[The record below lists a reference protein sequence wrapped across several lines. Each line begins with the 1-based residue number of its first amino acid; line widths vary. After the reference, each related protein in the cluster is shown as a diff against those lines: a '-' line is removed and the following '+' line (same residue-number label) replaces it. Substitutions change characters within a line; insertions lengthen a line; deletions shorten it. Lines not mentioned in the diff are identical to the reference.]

1 MPFDLVVQVLEA
13 SEKEETTTSA
23 AASL

>member
-1 MPFDLVVQVLEA
+1 MKTLLGAAENRCF
-13 SEKEETTTSA
+13 STTSA